1 MTMLVKEEEV
11 ATSLAPA
18 STTEVISQPVMQQET
33 ISIKSA
39 YFVGYFFEHFYFIF
53 FDQHSI
59 DLVAFHCLVVWYV
72 INIPVAINQ

>member
-18 STTEVISQPVMQQET
+18 SAEVISQPVLQQET

-39 YFVGYFFEHFYFIF
+39 YFVGYFFEHFF
-53 FDQHSI
+53 FGQHSI

-72 INIPVAINQ
+72 INIPLAINQ

>member
-18 STTEVISQPVMQQET
+18 SAEVISQPVLQQET

-39 YFVGYFFEHFYFIF
+39 YFVGYFFEHFFRAF
-53 FDQHSI
+53 FLVNIQLTWLLFTVSWSGMLSI
-59 DLVAFHCLVVWYV
+59 YLLR
-72 INIPVAINQ
+72 

>member
-18 STTEVISQPVMQQET
+18 SAEVISQPVLQQET

-39 YFVGYFFEHFYFIF
+39 YFVGYFFEHFFRAF
-53 FDQHSI
+53 FFFWST
-59 DLVAFHCLVVWYV
+59 F
-72 INIPVAINQ
+72 N